1 MFSFPKSLSWRKKR
15 LIKHFHLINTQAICL
30 PLFAM
35 LSLFLLSG
43 CGTAEAAKPKIAQ
56 TIPVSES
63 AKETSVEEETEEIA
77 QTDPLEEA
85 KERILTSSLTM
96 HFGQKEERLE
106 KDVFE
111 SWILQEGNALT
122 LDQEK
127 VKEYVRSLAIK
138 YDTIGTNRSFKT
150 TGGETITVKGG
161 NYGFWMDR
169 QSTIDALTEAILA
182 GTIGEFEPVYYCKG
196 ANYGENEIGDSYVE
210 INLDAQH
217 VYVYK
222 NGSLVTQAD
231 CVSGKVSNGNY
242 TPGGTYQITY
252 KERDATLRGQGYNS
266 KVKYWMPF
274 NNNIGMH
281 DASWRSSFGGEIY
294 LRSGSHGCVNLPPSI
309 TPTIFENV
317 EKGEAVVVYGGKTSV
332 PKEEKPITKQYLM
345 EQLLSEMSAEQ
356 VGLLSLDE
364 FHRMLREILTQ
375 ELARRGTTMTE
386 AQIQAIIT
394 EGETPV
400 PTETTE
406 IPAEQP
412 TDTPA
417 DQAEQPAQGVPEQT
431 DIQPVPTEG
440 VETPV
445 Q

>member
-1 MFSFPKSLSWRKKR
+1 MFSFSKSLSWRKKR

-30 PLFAM
+30 PLFAL

-63 AKETSVEEETEEIA
+63 AKEASVEEETEEIA

-96 HFGQKEERLE
+96 HFGQREERLE

-111 SWILQEGNALT
+111 PWILQEGNALT

-242 TPGGTYQITY
+242 TPGGT
-252 KERDATLRGQGYNS
+252 
-266 KVKYWMPF
+266 
-274 NNNIGMH
+274 
-281 DASWRSSFGGEIY
+281 
-294 LRSGSHGCVNLPPSI
+294 
-309 TPTIFENV
+309 
-317 EKGEAVVVYGGKTSV
+317 
-332 PKEEKPITKQYLM
+332 
-345 EQLLSEMSAEQ
+345 
-356 VGLLSLDE
+356 
-364 FHRMLREILTQ
+364 
-375 ELARRGTTMTE
+375 
-386 AQIQAIIT
+386 
-394 EGETPV
+394 
-400 PTETTE
+400 
-406 IPAEQP
+406 
-412 TDTPA
+412 
-417 DQAEQPAQGVPEQT
+417 
-431 DIQPVPTEG
+431 
-440 VETPV
+440 
-445 Q
+445 